1 MDCQLTELYAH
12 RAASNYNRSDSVDIS
27 WQPDNRVGCTDT
39 RSFVGVGSPNP
50 LFARQRRF
58 QVAVGRDMNLDLQS
72 KINLPR
78 PIWVFKPVSVNWRG
92 NLAPTI
98 TKGFTNVNTP

>member
-1 MDCQLTELYAH
+1 MDHQLTKLYAH
-12 RAASNYNRSDSVDIS
+12 RAASNYNRSNSVDIS
-27 WQPDNRVGCTDT
+27 GQPDNRVECTDT
-39 RSFVGVGSPNP
+39 RAFVGVGSPNP

-58 QVAVGRDMNLDLQS
+58 QTSVGQFSKIDLQS

-78 PIWVFKPVSVNWRG
+78 PIWVFKPVSVNRRG